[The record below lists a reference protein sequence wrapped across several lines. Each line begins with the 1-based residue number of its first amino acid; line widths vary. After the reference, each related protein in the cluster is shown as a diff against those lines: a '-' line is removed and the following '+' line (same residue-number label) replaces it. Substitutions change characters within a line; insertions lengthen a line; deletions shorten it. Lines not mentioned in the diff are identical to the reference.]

1 MGRKTSNHN
10 FNYKHEH
17 DLDFVLP
24 LHAKAGHLAR
34 NTTELSTTL
43 ILPLETR
50 LGRSVYEHFFLKRVY
65 IPGDKEYWDHG
76 LDMRER
82 LDLSGTDLRVLDML
96 QLEAVLNAFFFS
108 ETRAR
113 NVAKR
118 IINAVIQV
126 FYMLALSLCAI
137 V

>member
-96 QLEAVLNAFFFS
+96 QLEAVLNAFFF
-108 ETRAR
+108 
-113 NVAKR
+113 
-118 IINAVIQV
+118 
-126 FYMLALSLCAI
+126 
-137 V
+137 

>member
-96 QLEAVLNAFFFS
+96 QLEAVLNAFFFLRPGQGVS
-108 ETRAR
+108 QKESSTRSY
-113 NVAKR
+113 KYF
-118 IINAVIQV
+118 I
-126 FYMLALSLCAI
+126 CWH
-137 V
+137 